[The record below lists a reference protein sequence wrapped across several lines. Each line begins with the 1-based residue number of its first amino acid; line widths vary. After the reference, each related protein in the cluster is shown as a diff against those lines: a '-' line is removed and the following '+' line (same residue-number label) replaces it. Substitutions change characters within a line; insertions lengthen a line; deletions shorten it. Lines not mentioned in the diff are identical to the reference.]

1 MFLPARTLRVS
12 VATAAAALA
21 VTVGLTACG
30 SDDSDSDAGATT
42 TTSATTSAAATTTAE
57 AAEGAP
63 TAEELQATLD
73 LVADPAKTTPEKTA
87 VIVNG
92 EQRAANIDQMNAALA
107 GYGTLTFAV
116 SDIVVTGEAATAQV
130 VITAPQGT
138 APAMPMTW
146 ERVDGTWKLS
156 DLTACTLLQ
165 FAQAPCQ

>member
-1 MFLPARTLRVS
+1 M
-12 VATAAAALA
+12 ATAAAALA

-42 TTSATTSAAATTTAE
+42 TTSAAATTTAE

-116 SDIVVTGEAATAQV
+116 SDIVVTGESATAQV